1 MALQF
6 KLANTDEFK
15 EYIQNVKSNAKTM
28 AEKLKSLGYKLS
40 TDGTDNHIILV
51 DLKDKDITGSKL
63 EKVCEAVDISLNKN
77 TVVGDKNPMNPGG
90 VRIGTPAMTTRGFNT
105 KDFEQIAVFIDKC
118 VSIAIDIQNQKGRKL
133 VDFCVGLDENE
144 SIINLRQEVNKFAEK
159 GEFYQLEDFE

>member
-1 MALQF
+1 M
-6 KLANTDEFK
+6 
-15 EYIQNVKSNAKTM
+15 
-28 AEKLKSLGYKLS
+28 
-40 TDGTDNHIILV
+40 

-105 KDFEQIAVFIDKC
+105 EDFEQIAVFIDKC

-133 VDFCVGLDENE
+133 VDFCVGLDDNK